1 MYALVPHRMTST
13 RALMLPLAIALVLV
27 AGRLPGG
34 PGPVAILVICAALL
48 LAIAAIGALWA
59 GAAALPLLALI
70 GGGELAL
77 AGWTAAG
84 CGLGA
89 WLHDLIPRCWRTRRE
104 LREQIETC
112 TRDRDLLAADLRR
125 YPDLLEACLCLAGV
139 GGYGDL
145 ANELCTEIRR
155 VLPECVAIQVHLGSR
170 SGLRCHAEMIDDRRI
185 RLPDPDREVVYVARE
200 QRSYT
205 YAAGECLVACLPL
218 RSDRRGTRGSM
229 PDATERKDRGVL
241 VVAIPARGAADAMR
255 LDMVEALARLAGLT
269 LASVDLRLQARSL
282 ALRDS
287 LTGLYGQHEFLRRL
301 DETIARTGG
310 EGVGLIMCD
319 LDRLKQFN
327 DNFGHATGDRA
338 LSAVAAAV
346 SAAAPEPAICCRY
359 GGEEFAVLLPDGDGE
374 AVAAVATD
382 IHQRIAALAIAHGD
396 QQVQVSASLGW
407 AVHAAGESA
416 RDLLNR
422 ADAACYAAKEAG
434 RNRVMAAP

>member
-1 MYALVPHRMTST
+1 MYALVPQRMTSA
-13 RALMLPLAIALVLV
+13 RALVLPPAIALLLI
-27 AGRLPGG
+27 AGQLDGG
-34 PGPVAILVICAALL
+34 PGPMATLMLCAALL
-48 LAIAAIGALWA
+48 MAIAAIGALWA
-59 GAAALPLLALI
+59 GAAALPLLALL

-104 LREQIETC
+104 LREQIETGV
-112 TRDRDLLAADLRR
+112 RDRDLLAADLRR

-139 GGYGDL
+139 GGYDDL
-145 ANELCTEIRR
+145 ASELCTEIRR
-155 VLPECVAIQVHLGSR
+155 VLPECVAIQVHLGSHN
-170 SGLRCHAEMIDDRRI
+170 GLHCQAEMIDDRRI
-185 RLPDPDREVVYVARE
+185 RLPDPDREVIYVARE

-218 RSDRRGTRGSM
+218 RSDRRGGRSGM

-301 DETIARTGG
+301 DETVARDADGG
-310 EGVGLIMCD
+310 IGLVMCD
-319 LDRLKQFN
+319 MDHLKQFN
-327 DNFGHATGDRA
+327 DNFGHAAGDRA
-338 LSAVAAAV
+338 LTAVAAAV
-346 SAAAPEPAICCRY
+346 SDAAPEPAICCRY
-359 GGEEFAVLLPDGDGE
+359 GGEEFAILLPECSAE
-374 AVAAVATD
+374 AVAALAED
-382 IHQRIAALAIAHGD
+382 IHQRIAQITIALGD
-396 QQVQVSASLGW
+396 QQARVSASLGW
-407 AVHAAGESA
+407 AVHRDGEES
-416 RDLLNR
+416 RELLKR
-422 ADAACYAAKEAG
+422 ADAACYAAKQAG
-434 RNRVMAAP
+434 RDRVVAA